1 MLTVSPEELSLRDGM
16 VVCPQCL
23 KAYQAVEAGTL
34 PLAEVRHAQ
43 SSDGAAPSKRFCP
56 HCGQDIGHGINFCPY
71 CGRSLHAADVPAAQ
85 AVAVRPDAAVPASGP
100 YASRAKEE
108 SSQSSSGQSPAST
121 ASPAQPEVEFDWK
134 PMIPSYRLIQHR
146 QHEPASLGF
155 QAFAIAVILALL
167 VLLAFI
173 IYHALLLQ

>member
-1 MLTVSPEELSLRDGM
+1 MTRAVKNKYRAKGNA
-16 VVCPQCL
+16 VV
-23 KAYQAVEAGTL
+23 KKNIQAVEAGTL
-34 PLAEVRHAQ
+34 PLAEVRHAR

-100 YASRAKEE
+100 YASRAKED
-108 SSQSSSGQSPAST
+108 SSQSSNGQSPVST
-121 ASPAQPEVEFDWK
+121 AQPEVEFDWK